1 MRATALLTLPL
12 LALALAGCGDDPDP
26 AEQAAA
32 NAEMAERVRQVNDAP
47 PRLAEIVPDAITY
60 PDLEANDLVGGA
72 QCAYAPGTSMGAR
85 VIARETDAY
94 MKIDNTM
101 QRFVAD
107 VGSRELPA
115 RTRTLYNS
123 REYKLRLELED
134 APERA
139 AEADAVGGTYN
150 GTIWLYDPYDRVVFT
165 GTGTVNC
172 EV

>member
-1 MRATALLTLPL
+1 MRAFLLCTAAL
-12 LALALAGCGDDPDP
+12 LALSACSDEPDP
-26 AEQAAA
+26 AQQAAE
-32 NAEMAERVRQVNDAP
+32 NAELAERVRQVNDAP

-94 MKIDNTM
+94 MKIGAEM

-134 APERA
+134 APDRA
-139 AEADAVGGTYN
+139 DEAPASGGSFN

-165 GTGTVNC
+165 GSGTVNC